1 MHFDLA
7 DLRLF
12 VHVAEAQ
19 NLTKGAGRACLS
31 PATASAR
38 IKALEG
44 QFGSQLFYRD
54 SRGVTLTA
62 LGETLL
68 RHARLVLRQVEHLK
82 SECLSF
88 GSDAVGSVR
97 IFANTTAVTEF
108 MPELLA
114 HFLSSR
120 PGVTVD
126 LQERL
131 TRDIVRGV
139 LDGSSDLG
147 IVSGPVPD
155 VGLEVLHF
163 STDRLVMVTPLAHP
177 LAEQDSIWFSSAL
190 DYKQISLHDGSTLHA
205 FLRDLLEKHGGSLAL
220 RIQVR
225 SFEAMCRM
233 IEAGVGIGLLPES
246 AALRH
251 QQTMGLHIVELCDD
265 WAIRERSVLVRELG
279 ALPGC
284 ARALIA
290 ALMSSGTGGN
300 TVIPSTT
307 ALPPNRPG

>member
-12 VHVAEAQ
+12 VHIAEAQ

-114 HFLSSR
+114 HFLSTR

-155 VGLEVLHF
+155 AGLEVLHF
-163 STDRLVMVTPLAHP
+163 STDRLVMVTPLGHP
-177 LAEQDSIWFSSAL
+177 LAEQGSIWFSSAL

-251 QQTMGLHIVELCDD
+251 QKTMGLHIIELRDD
-265 WAIRERSVLVRELG
+265 WAIRERSVLVRELD

-284 ARALIA
+284 ARALIS
-290 ALMSSGTGGN
+290 ALMLSGTGGN
-300 TVIPSTT
+300 TVKPS
-307 ALPPNRPG
+307 